1 MTEVKIASL
10 YPIVKLIPQ
19 IPDTDL
25 SRLISEGVALGQA
38 NPRIL
43 TAIDRDRDAVA
54 LQKKRARI
62 EDSEWL
68 NVHGMR
74 PLYLDAVESSDGLDG
89 LELGIGRER
98 MPAIMVLVFIL
109 IRGYFGG
116 FKDRKTAT
124 TLAESRTIEI
134 LLMNFGIRM
143 PGASTILD
151 NVNLVTPTT
160 LELIVDAQ
168 IKRAIFEGLDD
179 FKTLVFDS
187 TACAGNTAWPTDSG
201 TIMGLSFRG
210 EHLLRSLDKHGITIR
225 LPAVVQVMLATIAEL
240 HKKIQLSAGK
250 KDSAKTRGKL
260 YRKQIKLARKVRK
273 ELDRAHSRAL
283 EKLVV
288 LEIVPSQKRTIT
300 KILELAAEDIS
311 NLGVSITN
319 ADKRINKDIK
329 VDTKDKIVSL
339 SDDDAA
345 MIVKGQRDPIVGY
358 KPQIGRSEN
367 GFITAIIVP
376 EGNASDSSQLRPIV
390 DASIRRTGVTPT
402 TLSFDDGYT
411 NTKDRE
417 HYLGIGINVVSFS
430 GSKGKNII
438 PAEDY
443 DSTAYQKARND
454 RSAVESLMFT
464 LKHNH
469 DFDRMMRRGIC
480 NVRAEMLEKA
490 IAYNFFR
497 LIKLRTEREKERL
510 AKLAA

>member
-1 MTEVKIASL
+1 MTRSKIASL

-25 SRLISEGVALGQA
+25 SRLISEGLALGQA
-38 NPRIL
+38 NPHVL
-43 TAIDRDRDAVA
+43 SAIDKDRDIVA
-54 LQKKRARI
+54 LRKKEARI
-62 EDSEWL
+62 EDNHWL
-68 NVHGMR
+68 NTHGR
-74 PLYLDAVESSDGLDG
+74 PDLGFDYTESSDWLDR
-89 LELGIGRER
+89 LELGCGRER
-98 MPAIMVLVFIL
+98 MPAILVLVFIL

-124 TLAESRTIEI
+124 TLAESRTLEI
-134 LLMNFGIRM
+134 LLMNFGIKM

-151 NVNLVTPTT
+151 NVNPVTPAT
-160 LELIVDAQ
+160 LELIIDAQ

-179 FKTLVFDS
+179 FKSLVFDS

-210 EHLLRSLDKHGITIR
+210 EHLLRSLHKHGITLR
-225 LPAVVQVMLATIAEL
+225 LPAVVQVMLATIADL
-240 HKKIQLSAGK
+240 HKRIQLSAGK

-260 YRKQIKLARKVRK
+260 YRKQMKLARKVRK
-273 ELDRAHSRAL
+273 ALDSARARAL
-283 EKLVV
+283 GKVAG
-288 LEIVPSQKRTIT
+288 LEMVPSQRRTIT

-311 NLGVSITN
+311 NLGVAITN

-376 EGNASDSSQLRPIV
+376 SGNAADSSQLRPIV
-390 DASIRRTGVTPT
+390 DASIKRTGVTPS

-411 NTKDRE
+411 NAKDRE
-417 HYLGIGINVVSFS
+417 HYLSIGIKIVSFS

-443 DSTAYQKARND
+443 DSIAYKKARND

-469 DFDRMMRRGIC
+469 DLDRMMRRGID

-497 LIKLRTEREKERL
+497 LIKLRKNAEKERL